1 MDHESHD
8 RKRVSGTCDTLCN
21 ASIARS
27 IRRDAAA
34 SPRGFSENVPI
45 IQRKSLYAV
54 MGSHY
59 RADGA
64 RWCSGR
70 RAYRVWCVFRVELF
84 AYQYTCVRIHTYIQE
99 TMLLQARLCMP
110 DTLTLICRG
119 NTQKIAKTFCWRAH
133 YWSDE
138 IDRITRNA
146 VKVNWS
152 GVALCASGFITA
164 GSAALDQKET
174 SRTRAPDDS
183 ADTYFRMH
191 PRRVKKNGYF
201 DIRLI
206 AVVELTAKTA
216 VFCGRFAFVV

>member
-1 MDHESHD
+1 MRHFMQRFDREIYPTRRCRIAPGILWKCTDNSTKVPVRGNGESLPS
-8 RKRVSGTCDTLCN
+8 RWCAMMQWSTCVSRLVRVSGRT
-21 ASIARS
+21 
-27 IRRDAAA
+27 IRI
-34 SPRGFSENVPI
+34 PI
-45 IQRKSLYAV
+45 H
-54 MGSHY
+54 M
-59 RADGA
+59 
-64 RWCSGR
+64 
-70 RAYRVWCVFRVELF
+70 RAYT
-84 AYQYTCVRIHTYIQE
+84 YIHTRDNAF
-99 TMLLQARLCMP
+99 TSARLCMP

-164 GSAALDQKET
+164 GSVALDQKET
-174 SRTRAPDDS
+174 SRTRTPDDS